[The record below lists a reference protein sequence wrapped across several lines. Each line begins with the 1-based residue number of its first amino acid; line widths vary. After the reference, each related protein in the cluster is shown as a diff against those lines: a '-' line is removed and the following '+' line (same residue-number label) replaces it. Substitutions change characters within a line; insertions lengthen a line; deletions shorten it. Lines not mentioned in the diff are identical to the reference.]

1 MHLTTRK
8 LDIIRRQQENFQEL
22 VQESNRQELGQLA
35 KFLAMYIAVYKQQ
48 HGELPI
54 DSLLQVTES
63 ALANQELSQII
74 QSGIEEA
81 TTMPQMVRIEQT
93 EQRGTRSIIIPA
105 NKQLTE

>member
-1 MHLTTRK
+1 M
-8 LDIIRRQQENFQEL
+8 
-22 VQESNRQELGQLA
+22 GQLA

-81 TTMPQMVRIEQT
+81 TTM
-93 EQRGTRSIIIPA
+93 
-105 NKQLTE
+105 L